1 MVQARVISETTMT
14 PFPSKI
20 FYRTP
25 CERARETTIE
35 AQQQQE
41 KLEPFN
47 PTVQEQDQHTQKS
60 VTWLWDSAK
69 HKSETYNRSAKETR
83 VAQALV
89 GFWPTLFGLEE

>member
-1 MVQARVISETTMT
+1 MRLSSSYKKTINPRNWVRNWKHNEKHKMVQARVISETTMT
-14 PFPSKI
+14 VFPSKT

-25 CERARETTIE
+25 CERTRETTIE

-60 VTWLWDSAK
+60 VA
-69 HKSETYNRSAKETR
+69 
-83 VAQALV
+83 
-89 GFWPTLFGLEE
+89 